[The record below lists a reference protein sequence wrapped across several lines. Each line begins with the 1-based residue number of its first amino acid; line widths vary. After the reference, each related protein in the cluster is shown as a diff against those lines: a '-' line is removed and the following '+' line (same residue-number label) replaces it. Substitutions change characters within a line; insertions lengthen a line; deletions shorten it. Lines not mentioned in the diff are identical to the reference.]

1 MNFIFLALFILVVIA
16 FFALLRKS
24 SEETTSS
31 NYENK
36 SDNTFN
42 LTLNGVDVNARLSEL
57 SKLPGDSQYEKGVY
71 LFLDTE
77 TTGLPKKRNA
87 DPMDFDNWPY
97 VVEIAWLLTDEFG
110 LQVSGDKYI
119 VKQNVKIPQEAIR
132 VHHITNEDMNS
143 KGVSP
148 KVVYRE
154 FIEAVANCDYII
166 AHNIDFDLPILQC
179 ELYRNGFNVSLY
191 EKKHFCTM
199 KAGKDFCYSFD
210 ANGRPKNPKLVEL
223 FSSLYFNISSLPIKG
238 THSALSDTLMTYRCF
253 MKMMEQKPGLLNYN
267 YQDIPEQSYHSK
279 SSKKNYVTIPHDSE
293 DKLSGDILKKDLSNA
308 DPSSIFYDKKI
319 VITGIFPISRYQL
332 AEILKY
338 KMGADI
344 DLAVGKNTRYLL
356 VGSAPGDKKIEKA
369 EELGVDIIEEDEVMS
384 IISEYL

>member
-87 DPMDFDNWPY
+87 DLMDFDNWPY

-179 ELYRNGFNVSLY
+179 ELYRNGLNVSLY

-267 YQDIPEQSYHSK
+267 SHDIPEQSYHSK
-279 SSKKNYVTIPHDSE
+279 SGKKNYVTIPHDSE

-308 DPSSIFYDKKI
+308 DPSSIFYDKKV

-384 IISEYL
+384 LIGEYL

>member
-24 SEETTSS
+24 SEEPTSS
-31 NYENK
+31 NYESK
-36 SDNTFN
+36 SDDTFN
-42 LTLNGVDVNARLSEL
+42 LTLDGVDVNARLNEL
-57 SKLPGDSQYEKGVY
+57 CKLPGDSQYEKGVY

-199 KAGKDFCYSFD
+199 KAGKDFSYSFD

-223 FSSLYFNISSLPIKG
+223 FSSLYFNVSSLPIKG

-253 MKMMEQKPGLLNYN
+253 MKMMEQKPDLLNYN
-267 YQDIPEQSYHSK
+267 YRDIPEQSYHSK

>member
-24 SEETTSS
+24 SEEPTSS

-36 SDNTFN
+36 SDDTFN
-42 LTLNGVDVNARLSEL
+42 LTLDGVDVNARLSEL

-199 KAGKDFCYSFD
+199 KAGKDFSYSFD

-223 FSSLYFNISSLPIKG
+223 FSSLYFNVSSLPIKG

-267 YQDIPEQSYHSK
+267 YQDIPELSYHSK

-384 IISEYL
+384 LIGEYL

>member
-1 MNFIFLALFILVVIA
+1 MNFIFFILSVLIVIA
-16 FFALLRKS
+16 FFSYLKKS
-24 SEETTSS
+24 FKQIETSS
-31 NYENK
+31 QE
-36 SDNTFN
+36 SQADNTFN

-77 TTGLPKKRNA
+77 TTGLPQKRNA

-154 FIEAVANCDYII
+154 FIDAVANCDYII

-210 ANGRPKNPKLVEL
+210 ANGRKNPKLVEL
-223 FSSLYFNISSLPIKG
+223 FSSLYFNVSSLPIKG

-384 IISEYL
+384 LISEYL

>member
-87 DPMDFDNWPY
+87 DLMDFDNWPY

-154 FIEAVANCDYII
+154 FIEAVVNCDYII

-223 FSSLYFNISSLPIKG
+223 FSSLYFNVSSLPIKG

-279 SSKKNYVTIPHDSE
+279 SIKKNYVTIPLDSE